1 MADSFTVSEEPVAV
15 TREVGAWELPAT
27 PQPSEGVE
35 ATFEFEEQIVGFP
48 RFTIDAPA
56 GTIVELMIQEGH
68 DPQKTRWLDSHHFSW
83 SRFICRDGINEFE
96 AADFESLRWLQL
108 HVRGATR
115 PVVIRDVGVRRREYA
130 WPNEPLIRT
139 SDPALQRL
147 FDAGINTLR
156 NSAIETIVDGM
167 GRERQQ
173 YSGDCGHQLH
183 AIRYAFGDEH
193 ICRRFLRTF
202 SEGLALDGYFM
213 DCWPANDRL
222 TRIAQKQIESS
233 FWGPLLDHGVQFNFD
248 CWYHY
253 LATGDREALVE
264 PYPRLCRFADY
275 LWSLR
280 REDGLL
286 PVEDIGIPTVWMDFT
301 AFDFKHPE
309 HKRGAF
315 NLYVAA
321 MYRHA
326 FAPLARLMG
335 EDGSRSGSVSPQRPT
350 SGGSSKAILE
360 SAAWNVC
367 G

>member
-1 MADSFTVSEEPVAV
+1 MAIAQG
-15 TREVGAWELPAT
+15 VGAWELPAT
-27 PQPSEGVE
+27 LQLNEGVE

-115 PVVIRDVGVRRREYA
+115 PVVIRDVGVHRREYA

-167 GRERQQ
+167 GLVQCQQ

-183 AIRYAFGDEH
+183 AIRYAFGDER
-193 ICRRFLRTF
+193 ICRRFLADLQRGPGAGWLF
-202 SEGLALDGYFM
+202 QRPSAGQR
-213 DCWPANDRL
+213 PA
-222 TRIAQKQIESS
+222 TWIAQKQIESS

-253 LATGDREALVE
+253 LATGDREASIE
-264 PYPRLCRFADY
+264 PYPRLSRFADY
-275 LWSLR
+275 LWSMR

-286 PVEDIGIPTVWMDFT
+286 PGRKIS
-301 AFDFKHPE
+301 AFPPSGWTSPHSTSNILSINVGPSICTW
-309 HKRGAF
+309 RRCI
-315 NLYVAA
+315 A
-321 MYRHA
+321 MPSLR
-326 FAPLARLMG
+326 
-335 EDGSRSGSVSPQRPT
+335 
-350 SGGSSKAILE
+350 
-360 SAAWNVC
+360 
-367 G
+367 